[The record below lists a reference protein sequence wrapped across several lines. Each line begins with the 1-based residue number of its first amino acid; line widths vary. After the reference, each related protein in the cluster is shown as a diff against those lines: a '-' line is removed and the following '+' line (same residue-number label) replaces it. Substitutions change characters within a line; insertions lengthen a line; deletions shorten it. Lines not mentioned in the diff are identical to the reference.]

1 MCEVERCLEQ
11 APRATQDAKAEEQ
24 LPRRGL
30 IFSLKIR
37 HMTNVV
43 GTNPQV
49 ILSAFEEIMK
59 TGEKAGN
66 IPEKWDGKAAE
77 RIVQFLEGWISAST

>member
-1 MCEVERCLEQ
+1 MQELEWSRSQ
-11 APRATQDAKAEEQ
+11 NRGAVTEDAKAEEQ

-30 IFSLKIR
+30 IFSLKIWY
-37 HMTNVV
+37 MTKVV
-43 GTNPQV
+43 GTDPQV

-59 TGEKAGN
+59 TGGKAGN

-77 RIVQFLEGWISAST
+77 RIVQFLENWVQNS